1 MGKKIPF
8 SLDRNDSRS
17 LARQV
22 ADGFRKAIVDGYY
35 LPGDVLPS
43 VRELAPMLGVS
54 VIVTSAAIKQ
64 LGEEGFVMPRPKI
77 GTIVRN
83 RATRQWR
90 GHVVL
95 VQPEDGAMYSRSVIA
110 LQLRKTL
117 LDAGYLLTLTN
128 VSRGADG
135 RCDFGQL
142 DALLSRSTDLV
153 VAHHERPA
161 TFAHLAKLGVPFAVV
176 ADMKKPPKGA
186 VGLTRLD
193 YGAAKPLFATRCVE
207 LGVKKVIV
215 VHWGGSSVSPELTHK
230 AIRCEKIALEAD
242 LSHGRLEG
250 LRRAGF
256 DVFSRLIAENR
267 IDRKAVYFIA
277 DDYVASGAL
286 VALSCAGLK
295 SPEDVRLVTWSNTG
309 ISNVYP
315 RELSRMEMDSAEA
328 GRQIA
333 ASTLEYLKNGAYPS
347 GSVGPKW
354 IDGETMGEFTSAAGT
369 TSGSQRVF
377 VAASPT

>member
-43 VRELAPMLGVS
+43 VRDLAPLFGVS

-64 LGEEGFVMPRPKI
+64 LGEEGFVIPRPKI

-83 RATRQWR
+83 RAARQWR

-95 VQPEDGAMYSRSVIA
+95 VQPDDGAMYSRAVIA
-110 LQLRKTL
+110 IQLRKAL
-117 LDAGYLLTLTN
+117 LDAGYLLSLAT

-135 RCDFGQL
+135 RCDLGQL
-142 DALLSRSTDLV
+142 DALLSRTTDLV

-161 TFAHLAKLGVPFAVV
+161 TFAHLAKLGVPYAVV

-193 YGAAKPLFATRCVE
+193 YSMAKPQFAARCAA
-207 LGVKKVIV
+207 LDVKKVV
-215 VHWGGSSVSPELTHK
+215 VVYWGGSSVSPDLAHGSFHV
-230 AIRCEKIALEAD
+230 EKIALEAD

-250 LRRAGF
+250 IRRAGF
-256 DVFSRLIAENR
+256 DAFSRLIAENR

-277 DDYVASGAL
+277 DDYIASGAL
-286 VALSCAGLK
+286 MALSCAGLK
-295 SPEDVRLVTWSNTG
+295 SPEDVRLVAWSNAG

-333 ASTLEYLKNGAYPS
+333 ASTLEYLKSAVYPG
-347 GSVGPKW
+347 GSIGPKW
-354 IDGETMGEFTSAAGT
+354 VDGETMGI
-369 TSGSQRVF
+369 R
-377 VAASPT
+377 